1 MPVFKELLKIY
12 FLFIALFFLGRLGLY
27 VLYFDRL
34 SDISLA
40 QSLLSFLYGL
50 KLDTMTTSIVLIIP
64 ALFLSIAP
72 QKFAR
77 AMAAIIS
84 GYVLIFLLIAL
95 YVENA
100 TFPFVAQ
107 YDVRPNYLFVEYL
120 KYPKEVSSMILK
132 EYPMQLIAALVM
144 LILTAWGYLRFSP
157 LKLEAAIRTP
167 LWRRILMILPIG
179 VLLFLGI
186 RSSIGH
192 RPANISDALYCTN
205 RMVNEIAK
213 NSLYSIGYAYYSYS
227 KESDKLV
234 QSYGNINLNEAYARV
249 SHRLNIPK
257 GDTIPFERT
266 VPTHFPAQKPKNLV
280 IFIQESLGAQ
290 FVGFSGGDASITPNL
305 EKLSHEGLAF
315 TNLFSNGTRSIR
327 GLSALTSGWLPLAG
341 EEVVKR
347 NKSQSDFFTVAS
359 LLKPLGYKSCF
370 IYGGEG
376 RFDNMRSWYMGNGFD
391 EVIEQKDY
399 LNPTFVST
407 WGVSDE
413 DLVIKANEKFKSYT
427 QKNEKFVSV
436 MFSSSNHSPFELPDG
451 KIDFIEGKPRQ
462 SVDNAVKYADFA
474 IGRFFELAK
483 KESYYK
489 DTVFVVVA
497 DHNIRVYGDDLVPVN
512 MFHIPALIIADGL
525 KEQKFDRTSTQPDVL
540 ATALDLIGTNL
551 TYPILG
557 HSIFSDAKKE
567 VNLMMFNDTFAL
579 RVKDKVAIIQPNKP
593 AQTFT
598 YNAHATG
605 KKGINFVPSSYI
617 ENGHLIPAAH
627 DIELEKDALAFVK
640 VIDDL
645 YNKKLF
651 RSPSTICLAK

>member
-1 MPVFKELLKIY
+1 MPVFRELFKIY
-12 FLFIALFFLGRLGLY
+12 FIFIALFFFGRLSLY
-27 VLYFDRL
+27 LVYFDRL
-34 SDISLA
+34 SDISFA
-40 QSLLSFLYGL
+40 ESLLSFLYGL
-50 KLDTMTTSIVLIIP
+50 KLDTMTTSYILIVP
-64 ALFLSIAP
+64 ALFLIITP
-72 QKFAR
+72 QIFAK
-77 AMAAIIS
+77 AISKIIN
-84 GYVLIFLLIAL
+84 GYVLIFLLIAM

-120 KYPKEVSSMILK
+120 KYPKEVTSMILK
-132 EYPMQLIAALVM
+132 EYPMQLIIALVM
-144 LILTAWGYLRFSP
+144 LIITAWGYLRFSP
-157 LKLEAAIRTP
+157 LQLEAAIRTP
-167 LWRRILMILPIG
+167 IWRRILLLLPIG
-179 VLLFLGI
+179 ALLFMGI
-186 RSSIGH
+186 RSSYGH

-227 KESDKLV
+227 KESDKLI
-234 QSYGNINLNEAYARV
+234 QSYGHINLNEAYNRV
-249 SHRLNIPK
+249 SQRLNIPK
-257 GDTIPFERT
+257 GEKIPFERT
-266 VPTHFPAQKPKNLV
+266 EATHFPAKQPKNLV
-280 IFIQESLGAQ
+280 IFIQESLGSQ
-290 FVGFSGGDASITPNL
+290 FVGFSGGDTSITPNL

-315 TNLFSNGTRSIR
+315 TNLYSNGTRSIR

-391 EVIEQKDY
+391 EAIEQKDY
-399 LNPTFVST
+399 ANPSFVST

-413 DLVIKANEKFKSYT
+413 DLVIKANDKFKSYT

-451 KIDFIEGKPRQ
+451 KIDFIKDKPRQ

-483 KESYYK
+483 KEPYYK

-525 KEQKFDRTSTQPDVL
+525 KEQKFDRMSTQPDVL
-540 ATALDLIGTNL
+540 ATALDLLGTNL
-551 TYPILG
+551 THPVLG

-567 VNLMMFNDTFAL
+567 VSLMMFNDTFAL
-579 RVKDKVAIIQPNKP
+579 RTKDKVAIIQPNKP
-593 AQTFT
+593 PLTFT
-598 YNAHATG
+598 YQ
-605 KKGINFVPSSYI
+605 S
-617 ENGHLIPAAH
+617 EHLKAAPH
-627 DIELEKDALAFVK
+627 DLELEKDVLAFVK

-651 RSPSTICLAK
+651 RSPPTLCLPK

>member
-1 MPVFKELLKIY
+1 MALFKELFKIY
-12 FLFIALFFLGRLGLY
+12 LLFIALFFLGRLGLY
-27 VLYFDRL
+27 FLYFDRL
-34 SDISLA
+34 SDISFA

-50 KLDTMTTSIVLIIP
+50 KLDTMTTSIILIVP
-64 ALFLSIAP
+64 TLLLSVTP
-72 QKFAR
+72 QRFAK
-77 AMAAIIS
+77 AMAAITS

-120 KYPKEVSSMILK
+120 KYPKEVTSMILK
-132 EYPMQLIAALVM
+132 EYPLQLLMALAM
-144 LILTAWGYLRFSP
+144 LIVAAWGYLRFSP
-157 LKLEAAIRTP
+157 LTLETAIHTP
-167 LWRRILMILPIG
+167 LWRRILLILPIG
-179 VLLFLGI
+179 ALLFIGI
-186 RSSIGH
+186 RSSYGH
-192 RPANISDALYCTN
+192 RPANISDALYSTN
-205 RMVNEIAK
+205 RMANEIAK

-227 KESDKLV
+227 RENDKLV
-234 QSYGNINLNEAYARV
+234 QSYGKIDLSDAYARV
-249 SHRLNIPK
+249 SKRLNIPK
-257 GDTIPFERT
+257 GADIPFSRP
-266 VPTHFPAQKPKNLV
+266 VVSHFPVQKPKNLV
-280 IFIQESLGAQ
+280 IFIQESLGSQ
-290 FVGFSGGDASITPNL
+290 FVGFSGGDVTITPNL

-315 TNLFSNGTRSIR
+315 SNLFSNGTRSIR
-327 GLSALTSGWLPLAG
+327 GLAAMTSGWLPVAG
-341 EEVVKR
+341 EGVVKR

-399 LNPTFVST
+399 ANPSFVST

-413 DLVIKANEKFKSYT
+413 DLVIKANDRFKAYT

-483 KESYYK
+483 KEPYYK

-512 MFHIPALIIADGL
+512 MFHIPALIITDGL
-525 KEQKFDRTSTQPDVL
+525 KAQKFDRLSTQPDVL
-540 ATALDLIGTNL
+540 ATALDLVGANL
-551 TYPILG
+551 TYPVLG
-557 HSIFSDAKKE
+557 HSIYSETKQEMAF
-567 VNLMMFNDTFAL
+567 MMFNDMFAL
-579 RVKDKVAIIQPNKP
+579 RIHDKVAIIQPNKP

-598 YNAHATG
+598 YVKEHLQNA
-605 KKGINFVPSSYI
+605 P
-617 ENGHLIPAAH
+617 H

-640 VIDDL
+640 VTDDM

-651 RSPSTICLAK
+651 RVKK